1 MTKRKEKR
9 GIGDALVEEE
19 PAAVRGL
26 GLQRC
31 LTEVRMGSRVA
42 RAGALAGALAGIWFC
57 FVSLR
62 PLL

>member
-19 PAAVRGL
+19 PAVVRVAL
-26 GLQRC
+26 AFSAALLKC
-31 LTEVRMGSRVA
+31 EWGSRVA
-42 RAGALAGALAGIWFC
+42 PAGAIAGIWFC